1 MLLRADAL
9 LSRYGYCSRKEAKLW
24 LRQGRVRSE
33 AGRLSDPSAKIDP
46 KRVYVDGAAVAYP
59 DGLFVKLHKPAG
71 HVCSHDPAEGPSVY
85 DLLPPQ
91 WMRRNPQPTA
101 VGRLDKDTTGLVL
114 ITDDHQLVHRL
125 ISPKNKIPK
134 VYRVELDRSPDAA
147 LIEIFAAG
155 TLLLNGEKT
164 PCLPAEVS
172 EITGNQCAVTL
183 YEGRYHQVK
192 RMFAACGYH
201 VESLHRVRVGEWELG
216 GLAEGCWEAV
226 EKESGIGRTEY
237 EMLS

>member
-9 LSRYGYCSRKEAKLW
+9 LSRYGYCSRKEAKQW

-33 AGRLSDPSAKIDP
+33 TGRISDPSVKIDP
-46 KRVYVDGAAVAYP
+46 KTVRVNGAVVEYP
-59 DGLFVKLHKPAG
+59 DGLFVKVHKPAG
-71 HVCSHDPAEGPSVY
+71 YVCSHDSAEGSSVY
-85 DLLPPQ
+85 DLLPQQ
-91 WMRRNPQPTA
+91 WMRRNPLPTV

-114 ITDDHQLVHRL
+114 ITDDHPLVHRL

-134 VYRVELDRSPDAA
+134 VYRVELDRSPDAM
-147 LIEIFAAG
+147 LIDHFASG

-164 PCLPAEVS
+164 SCLPAEVS
-172 EITGNQCAVTL
+172 EISGTRCAVTL

-216 GLAEGCWEAV
+216 GLAEGCWEVV
-226 EKESGIGRTEY
+226 EIGVPG
-237 EMLS
+237 